1 MPCRWSTI
9 VRRGRP
15 ALALVLTA
23 AALRAQTPVR
33 DATITVHTERP
44 PVNTFDPLTTF
55 GAGLDGHSRGV
66 IALVYTAPNI
76 KAMRSAGFTMATYR
90 LRTELGME
98 AWHWNARGRWSDSAH
113 RRGYWTSD
121 DSSSEPIRIAHGY
134 RLPRRGNTLDQA
146 DNTGYSRLDDGD
158 TASFWKS
165 DPYLDHRFTGR
176 PDSVLPQWVLVDL
189 GRPTPVSAIRIH
201 WGLPH
206 ARAFHVQ
213 YWRGEVVNDIDEN
226 PPGRWVTFPNG
237 NEVDGRGGVELR
249 RLTDSAVTT
258 RFVRIVLTE
267 SAHDAPRSA
276 ADPRDSAGYAIR
288 ELEVGAMRGV
298 TLRDA
303 VRHGASRTSQSI
315 TYASS
320 TDSWHRAKDLDGDLE
335 QPGFDRVF
343 ASGLTGGR
351 PVMLP
356 VPVLYGTPENAASEV
371 RFLRKRGYPVGRIE
385 MGEEPDGQYVTPED
399 YAELYVQTAR
409 AVKAAWPDAPL
420 GGPGFQGLESRVMFA
435 WPNDTAG
442 ASWIPRFLAALRAR
456 GAEQDLTF
464 FSFEWYPYD
473 DICAPPAPQLAAA
486 SARLSD
492 RLAQV
497 ERDGIARTIPRVISE
512 YGYSAFAGEA
522 QVSLPG
528 ALLNADIVGRF
539 LAEGGRAAYLYGWE
553 PSALDRSPRCDSW
566 GNNMLFLADS
576 LRRIR
581 YRLATFYGAQLV
593 TREWASPRGGAHAMF
608 ATESDARD
616 SAGNE
621 VLSAYVVRRP
631 DGAWSALIVNKDPAR
646 SFRVR
651 LSFGS
656 GYGGALAG
664 ARTMIGYGRAQY
676 EWRADGA
683 RGRPARSAAPVRR
696 TLAGGEPL
704 IVPPYSITVV
714 RGARTP

>member
-1 MPCRWSTI
+1 MTLPRALFLIACAAPI
-9 VRRGRP
+9 VH
-15 ALALVLTA
+15 
-23 AALRAQTPVR
+23 AQSPVR

-44 PVNTFDPLTTF
+44 AINTFDPVTTF
-55 GAGLDGHSRGV
+55 GAGLDGHARGV
-66 IALVYTAPNI
+66 IAQVYTAANI
-76 KAMRSAGFTMATYR
+76 KAMRSAGFTVATYR

-98 AWHWNARGRWSDSAH
+98 AWHWNAHGRWSDSAH

-121 DSSSEPIRIAHGY
+121 DTTSEPILVAHGF

-176 PDSVLPQWVLVDL
+176 ADSVLPQWVLVDL
-189 GRPTPVSAIRIH
+189 GAPTPVSAMRIH
-201 WGLPH
+201 WGIPH

-213 YWRGEVVNDIDEN
+213 YWRGENVHDIDEN

-237 NEVDGRGGVELR
+237 DEHDGRGGIELR
-249 RLTDSAVTT
+249 RLADSAIST
-258 RFVRIVLTE
+258 RFVRIVLME
-267 SAHDAPRSA
+267 SAHDAPRFA
-276 ADPRDSAGYAIR
+276 TDARDSAGYAIR
-288 ELEVGAMRGV
+288 ELEVGLMRGV

-303 VRHGASRTSQSI
+303 LRHGASRTTQST

-320 TDSWHRAKDLDGDLE
+320 TDSWHRAEDLDRDLE
-335 QPGFDRVF
+335 QPGFDRVY

-356 VPVLYGTPENAASEV
+356 VPVLYGTPENAAAEI
-371 RFLRKRGYPVGRIE
+371 RFLRRRGYAVGRIE

-399 YAELYVQTAR
+399 YAELYVQMAR
-409 AVKAAWPDAPL
+409 AIHAEWPDAPL

-442 ASWIPRFLAALRAR
+442 ASWIPRFLGALRER
-456 GAEQDLTF
+456 GAERDLTF

-497 ERDGIARTIPRVISE
+497 ERDGVARTIPRVIAES
-512 YGYSAFAGEA
+512 GYSAFAGEA

-553 PSALDRSPRCDSW
+553 PSSLDVSPRCNTW
-566 GNNMLFLADS
+566 GNNMLLLADAQ
-576 LRRIR
+576 RRIR
-581 YRLATFYGAQLV
+581 YRLATYYGARLLTQSW
-593 TREWASPRGGAHAMF
+593 TSPRGGDHVMF
-608 ATESDARD
+608 ATESTARD
-616 SAGNE
+616 SDGNE
-621 VLSAYVVRRP
+621 LLSAYVVRRP
-631 DGAWSALIVNKDPAR
+631 DGSWSAFLVNKDQER
-646 SFRVR
+646 SYRVT

-656 GYGGALAG
+656 RYGGALSG
-664 ARTMIGYGRAQY
+664 ARTVIGYGRAQY
-676 EWRADGA
+676 EWKANRADGH
-683 RGRPARSAAPVRR
+683 PVRSAEPVTRALR
-696 TLAGGEPL
+696 PGEPL
-704 IVPPYSITVV
+704 IVPPYSLTVV
-714 RGARTP
+714 QGARSE